1 MFRNT
6 KTYRVGKL
14 AKFFHHREF
23 KAYLEDAVLKID
35 EPLKT
40 MKAYPYGSYDMQEM
54 VHVNS
59 TYVRDAIYDTLFE
72 IRGKKLSPS

>member
-40 MKAYPYGSYDMQEM
+40 IKAYDMQEM

-72 IRGKKLSPS
+72 IRGKKLSPN